1 MDKAGIERK
10 LVDRSIKETHASTH
24 TSYSME
30 VLDVFKLDKH
40 QEDEK
45 VDIICFPRQIFLFL
59 FLFFDKYC
67 YFWFNSLIEELKK
80 KKLYQELLLNIFDR
94 NSW

>member
-1 MDKAGIERK
+1 MDNAGVERK
-10 LVDRSIKETHASTH
+10 LVERSIKETHASTH

-45 VDIICFPRQIFLFL
+45 VDIICFPRQILL
-59 FLFFDKYC
+59 FLFFFVFLFLYKYC
-67 YFWFNSLIEELKK
+67 YFWFNSFVCINEER
-80 KKLYQELLLNIFDR
+80 YQELLLNIFL
-94 NSW
+94 S